1 MPLELAKVLSAL
13 DTDREFETEEEFQE
27 WLTQKYV
34 AREIAASDPDIK
46 AKVTGKVLGSL
57 TTKLNQVGGLTKS
70 ETEGK
75 KIEEVI
81 DLVAQKH
88 KAELEA
94 AKQAQG
100 TPDEQV
106 KKLQEQLGLEKN
118 KAIEAEK
125 QTMTLAQ
132 QLEAVK
138 AEKEK
143 ELKQMKIAL
152 KIDEIEKQIPFLPAD
167 KIPPVAKKGFKLH
180 LQENYIFALSEDE
193 TDVEV
198 TDKQGNKILN
208 EKKTAH
214 LTAQQ
219 VILMEADRNGLIQK
233 SNGGG
238 DPKKVEVSTT
248 TTIDTGN
255 KKVWNAHPNVV
266 AARQASNA

>member
-1 MPLELAKVLSAL
+1 MALELAKVLSAL

-27 WLTQKYV
+27 WLSQKYV

-57 TTKLNQVGGLTKS
+57 ETKLKQVGGLTKS

-88 KAELEA
+88 RSELEA
-94 AKQAQG
+94 AKQNQG

-106 KKLQEQLGLEKN
+106 KKLHEQLGLEKN

-132 QLEAVK
+132 QLEAFK
-138 AEKEK
+138 AEKEN
-143 ELKQMKIAL
+143 EIKQMKVSL
-152 KIDEIEKQIPFLPAD
+152 KIEEIEKQIPFLPAD

-180 LQENYIFALSEDE
+180 LQENYIFALSEDGSN
-193 TDVEV
+193 VEV
-198 TDKQGNKILN
+198 TDKEGNKILN

-219 VILMEADRNGLIQK
+219 VILIEAEKNGLIQK

-238 DPKKVEVSTT
+238 DKKKEVDTKAST
-248 TTIDTGN
+248 DTGSR
-255 KKVWNAHPNVV
+255 KVWDAHPNMV
-266 AARQASNA
+266 AAKQASNA